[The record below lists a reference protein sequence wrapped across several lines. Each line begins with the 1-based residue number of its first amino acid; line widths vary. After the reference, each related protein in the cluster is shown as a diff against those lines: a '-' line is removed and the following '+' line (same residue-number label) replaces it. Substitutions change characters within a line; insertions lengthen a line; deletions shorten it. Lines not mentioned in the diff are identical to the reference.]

1 MAYSWLEE
9 RRKKRQL
16 HIMEMD
22 QTISLLNELG
32 EATSPSDRTRKSYED
47 PDEDAWID
55 LSKGGGV
62 GERGLDA
69 IDQATQRKEATK
81 AFYKNAHARN
91 IVRLITKYVVGR
103 GFSVTPESTVP
114 MVREYWDLFKKV
126 NKMILKRR
134 EIVRRALSTGEA
146 FLRFFPPSDTDVP
159 LIRFMNPD
167 YIQEP
172 DDPKLKALIKG
183 NASHGIETNSDDIE
197 DVLAYWYKGERI
209 DASEV
214 YHIKI
219 LVDSDV
225 KRGRSYLEV
234 VLPLLAMY
242 TGWLKDR
249 MKLNKVRAV
258 VGLLRKVT
266 GGSSTQ
272 TANIADQDKTTKN
285 TNPDGSSQMR
295 MPEGVSVFTTK
306 NVDYDMKSPN
316 LQASDVQHDGRALL
330 LAVSAG
336 VGLPEFM
343 VTSDA
348 SNSSYASTMVAEG
361 PAVMEIEDWQD
372 FFGFHFGEI
381 FKKVIETGIASGQ
394 IPEKAST
401 EDWVEKTDKDGNL
414 MMEKVTVVKPV
425 STEAVI
431 SFPDVAVNDIEK
443 ETKALLLQL
452 NAELVSTR
460 TASSKLGYDYEKE
473 QAQRLKDGETDTG
486 DTEDEPDEDADDNE
500 ERGTEPVRAE

>member
-22 QTISLLNELG
+22 QTISLLNELS
-32 EATSPSDRTRKSYED
+32 EATSPSDRTRKTYED

-62 GERGLDA
+62 GDRGLDA
-69 IDQATQRKEATK
+69 IDQATQREEAIK

-114 MVREYWDLFKKV
+114 MVREYWDQFKKV

-134 EIVRRALSTGEA
+134 EIVRRALSAGEV
-146 FLRFFPPSDTDVP
+146 FIRFFPRDTDVP

-172 DDPKLKALIKG
+172 DDPKLKALIQG
-183 NASHGIETNSDDIE
+183 NASHGIETNSEDIE

-209 DASEV
+209 DSAEV

-381 FKKVIETGIASGQ
+381 FKKVIETGKPDP

-401 EDWVEKTDKDGNL
+401 EEWVEKTDKDGNK

-425 STEAVI
+425 STEAII

-452 NAELVSTR
+452 NAELVSKR
-460 TASSKLGYDYEKE
+460 KASSKLGYDYDEE
-473 QAQRLKDGETDTG
+473 QAQMLKDGEIDMN
-486 DTEDEPDEDADDNE
+486 EDDDEDDNE